1 MNGLGSDPAQMRDF
15 DSLRRE
21 KRKLFDQGSDEVG
34 SGFEF
39 GRPTNRRSV

>member
-34 SGFEF
+34 SELELS
-39 GRPTNRRSV
+39 RPTSRRSV